1 MATFRMSQC
10 QGGVKVLNVMNDDI
24 RALNDAFKYLNTRKC
39 TSGWIIKGV
48 LSKMSE
54 KL

>member
-39 TSGWIIKGV
+39 TSRRIITGV

>member
-1 MATFRMSQC
+1 MSQC
-10 QGGVKVLNVMNDDI
+10 QGGVKVLNVTNDDI

-39 TSGWIIKGV
+39 TSGV

-54 KL
+54 KLSI